1 MPSEMRYISR
11 AEKLFKASLPGAAF
25 FLVFRERK
33 HTMRDFAQWIVSILV
48 LVLIN
53 TPAISM
59 FRLNEED
66 LPT

>member
-1 MPSEMRYISR
+1 
-11 AEKLFKASLPGAAF
+11 
-25 FLVFRERK
+25 
-33 HTMRDFAQWIVSILV
+33 MRDFAQWIVSILV